1 MSERF
6 EDILAARRNKL
17 DAIKKAGVD
26 PYPSVTSRT
35 QTNKQAVDGFDVIA
49 DKEIT
54 VVGRIKSW
62 RDMGKLIFA
71 HIEDGTGKIQVLFKA
86 DNIGREKFKFL
97 MSNFDIGDFIE
108 VTGTLFKTKTG
119 EKTLAVGAGLARPTS
134 GERAAEAGPYKML
147 AKSLRPLPDEHYGL
161 ADEEIKLRKR
171 YLDILMDP
179 EVRDIFVKKNRFWT
193 SMREFLV
200 KKGFLELEMPVLE
213 AVPGGA
219 EAEPF
224 ITHHNALDRD
234 FYLRISLE
242 LPLKKMLVAGYEKV
256 FEIGRIF
263 RNEGISPEHLQ
274 DYTQMEFYWA
284 YGDFE
289 KMMVLLE
296 ELYQYVIQETFGTLK
311 IKNGGQEV
319 DWSGNWNRYNYID
332 LFKEHTGMD
341 LMECSDD
348 ELKAFA
354 DKNYIKYEDFARRGR
369 IIDLIFKKKVR
380 VNMKADKPAFLINQP
395 IELEPLAKRDPNN
408 PKVVQR
414 MQIIAYGTELGK
426 AFGELNDPIDQ
437 RLRFEDQM
445 ALREAGDSEAQML
458 DEDYVEA
465 MEYGMPP
472 AAGVGISERLFSVL
486 MDKSIR
492 ETTIFPPMKEAA
504 SAPEKSKETKIAAA
518 ILNKSSKLEPWQELN
533 TVAHLNAEFGIHQGK
548 KLLLQ
553 EEIQTKDGHKIKLN
567 PQHAIMIKIADSN
580 SALQILSANA
590 KSAGLEV
597 SEFTREMIE
606 TTDDKKV
613 ISKTKEKNFKD
624 VEYLGVLVFGKKSEV
639 EKLTRD
645 FKLYS

>member
-17 DAIKKAGVD
+17 EAIKKAGID

-35 QTNKQAVDGFDVIA
+35 HTNKQAVDDFDALAGVQ
-49 DKEIT
+49 IT
-54 VVGRIKSW
+54 LVGRILGW
-62 RDMGKLIFA
+62 RDMGKITFCQ
-71 HIEDGTGKIQVLFKA
+71 IEDGTGKIQVLFKA
-86 DNIGREKFKFL
+86 DDLGVDKYKFL
-97 MSNFDIGDFIE
+97 IATSDIGDFIE

-119 EKTLAVGAGLARPTS
+119 EKTLAVGAGLQPAQNE
-134 GERAAEAGPYKML
+134 ERLQTVPYKLL
-147 AKSLRPLPDEHYGL
+147 AKSLRPLPDQHYGL
-161 ADEEIKLRKR
+161 ADEETKLRKR

-179 EVRDIFVKKNRFWT
+179 EVRDIFIKKNRFWS

-224 ITHHNALDRD
+224 ITHHNALDRN

-296 ELYQYVIQETFGTLK
+296 ELYQYVIGQTFGTLK
-311 IKNGGQEV
+311 IKNAGQEV

-332 LFKEHTGMD
+332 LFKEHTGLD

-348 ELKAFA
+348 ELKMFA
-354 DKNYIKYEDFARRGR
+354 DKNNIKYEDFARRGR
-369 IIDLIFKKKVR
+369 LIDLIFKKKVR
-380 VNMKADKPAFLINQP
+380 PNIKADKPAFLINQP

-437 RLRFEDQM
+437 RLRFEEQM
-445 ALREAGDSEAQML
+445 KLREAGDSEAQML

-486 MDKSIR
+486 MDRSIR
-492 ETTIFPPMKEAA
+492 ETTIFPPMKSDAA
-504 SAPEKSKETKIAAA
+504 KPRRPESTPSKNMPDEGPP
-518 ILNKSSKLEPWQELN
+518 N
-533 TVAHLNAEFGIHQGK
+533 
-548 KLLLQ
+548 
-553 EEIQTKDGHKIKLN
+553 
-567 PQHAIMIKIADSN
+567 
-580 SALQILSANA
+580 
-590 KSAGLEV
+590 
-597 SEFTREMIE
+597 
-606 TTDDKKV
+606 
-613 ISKTKEKNFKD
+613 
-624 VEYLGVLVFGKKSEV
+624 
-639 EKLTRD
+639 
-645 FKLYS
+645 